1 MVTPAIIILEQ
12 SMREHVI
19 DISAHEKICKRL
31 NENAKAQNDLHDSMV
46 RRLESIKEGIQE
58 LEHADKYATGQT
70 VVAPVDPR
78 GM

>member
-31 NENAKAQNDLHDSMV
+31 NAKAQNDLHDSMV
-46 RRLESIKEGIQE
+46 RRLESIKEGIQK
-58 LEHADKYATGQT
+58 LEHEDKYATGQT

-78 GM
+78 RM